1 MSKFFDNSSGGR
13 GRQQMRNRIHR
24 ITAASSCA
32 LLAALAACSTAVF
45 PQTKPSADPL
55 HQLNSSVETLVKK
68 ISPSVVQIAVTGY
81 GTVEENTRGTAD
93 ITVGRQRVI
102 GSGFVVDA
110 AGFIITN
117 AHVVKGAEH
126 IQVILPPMQTDSSPS
141 SSLASRGNPIPA
153 HVVGTAPELDLAVI
167 KLDSPA
173 KLVALPLAHY
183 SELVQGQLVFA
194 FGSPQGLP
202 NSVTMGIISA
212 TARQTNPDSLI
223 AYIQTDAPINPGNSG
238 GPLVNVDGEV
248 VGVNTFILSQGGGN
262 EGLNFAIPSAIVR
275 IAFQQIQQFGHVHR
289 GEIGIS
295 VQSISAQLATAL
307 KLSQNS
313 GVIISD
319 VAPGTSALAAGLKIQ
334 DIVVSVDGR
343 PVTSVPYFGFQM
355 MTHGPGDTVHMEIL
369 RGTVGLVFD
378 IPVKQS
384 PHQIDQLAA
393 LADPQKG
400 LVRPLGIIGIE
411 ISPALAAEITDLRD
425 PYGILVTARAAG
437 STSEVPLVTGDVI
450 RTLDGVPM
458 KTLDQLRA
466 ALDAIKPG
474 VPSAFQIQ
482 RDEGLLYIT
491 FTLDQ
496 L

>member
-1 MSKFFDNSSGGR
+1 
-13 GRQQMRNRIHR
+13 MRNRVQR
-24 ITAASSCA
+24 ITAKLAVA
-32 LLAALAACSTAVF
+32 FLAALAASSAAVF
-45 PQTKPSADPL
+45 AQSKPSTDPL
-55 HQLNSSVETLVKK
+55 HQLNSSVEALVKK

-126 IQVILPPMQTDSSPS
+126 IQVILPAQTDSSPS

-153 HVVGTAPELDLAVI
+153 HVIGTAPELDLALI

-183 SELVQGQLVFA
+183 SELVQGQVVFA

-202 NSVTMGIISA
+202 NSVTMGIVSA
-212 TARQTNPDSLI
+212 TARQTNPDSLM

-248 VGVNTFILSQGGGN
+248 VGVNTFILTQGGGN

-295 VQSISAQLATAL
+295 VQSISPQLATAL
-307 KLSQNS
+307 KLPQNS
-313 GVIISD
+313 GVIVSD
-319 VAPGTSALAAGLKIQ
+319 VAPGSSALAAGIKIQ
-334 DIVVSVDGR
+334 DVIVSVDGK
-343 PVTSVPYFGFQM
+343 PVASVPYFGFQM

-393 LADPQKG
+393 LADPQKS
-400 LVRPLGIIGIE
+400 LVRPLGILGIE
-411 ISPALAAEITDLRD
+411 ITPGLAAEITVLRD
-425 PYGILVTARAAG
+425 PYGILVAARAAG

-474 VPSAFQIQ
+474 VPAAFQIQ
-482 RDEGLLYIT
+482 RDDGLLYIT